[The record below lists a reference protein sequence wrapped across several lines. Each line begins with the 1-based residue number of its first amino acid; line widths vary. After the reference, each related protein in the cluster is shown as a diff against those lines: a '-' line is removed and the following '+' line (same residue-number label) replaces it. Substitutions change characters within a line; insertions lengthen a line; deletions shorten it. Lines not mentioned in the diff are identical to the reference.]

1 MQLQLYYC
9 IASLGS
15 VVLFLTGP
23 LLTTHD
29 LLCKAVSILLHYA
42 LLTSFSWLT
51 VISVD
56 MYKMFQ
62 SIEAMQKASER
73 SGCRDMIVQ
82 QVLAWGTPALMVV
95 MSVVVDN
102 TPPDTHDV
110 KPHYGER
117 RCWLSSETYAILA
130 FFGIPICIAVILN
143 ILLFVVLSVRLRKAM
158 KHRDNMTS
166 TVTSTRGLYLRL
178 FLLMGVGSG
187 FLLLTPFIDHIV
199 VWILIILTT
208 ASQGVYI
215 GAVSLFSRQ
224 VLTCFRLKFSD
235 GNQLQENIRKSRVY
249 SKSMNKSIAVNTVG
263 SEHANSSRQT
273 SSTVETN
280 VGQTS
285 STVATNVGHVNPAS
299 DDSPVPRIL

>member
-1 MQLQLYYC
+1 MTKD
-9 IASLGS
+9 AKSNR
-15 VVLFLTGP
+15 
-23 LLTTHD
+23 TT
-29 LLCKAVSILLHYA
+29 
-42 LLTSFSWLT
+42 
-51 VISVD
+51 
-56 MYKMFQ
+56 
-62 SIEAMQKASER
+62 
-73 SGCRDMIVQ
+73 
-82 QVLAWGTPALMVV
+82 
-95 MSVVVDN
+95 
-102 TPPDTHDV
+102 
-110 KPHYGER
+110 
-117 RCWLSSETYAILA
+117 
-130 FFGIPICIAVILN
+130 
-143 ILLFVVLSVRLRKAM
+143 
-158 KHRDNMTS
+158 
-166 TVTSTRGLYLRL
+166 YLRL
-178 FLLMGVGSG
+178 FVLMGVGSG